1 MSRRGEKDQIR
12 GIESSK
18 GVQREGRCRPIAAAQ
33 KQALQRTTVDTPANP
48 ARDGPPRETES
59 NTEKI
64 RKLQEAVRKKSQFE
78 KDYDSHKMKLN
89 DRERK
94 LRERERIFDEKS
106 KKESSSRRQPKTN
119 PSSPSKS

>member
-1 MSRRGEKDQIR
+1 MSRCGEKDQIR

-59 NTEKI
+59 NTESVFVLSLFRFGANVRTDRGMTVDAMTATDRNTETAGSGTQKISI
-64 RKLQEAVRKKSQFE
+64 RKGL
-78 KDYDSHKMKLN
+78 
-89 DRERK
+89 
-94 LRERERIFDEKS
+94 
-106 KKESSSRRQPKTN
+106 
-119 PSSPSKS
+119 